1 MELVAD
7 ANVLIDYAKTDPS
20 ILTMHVR
27 HFGPI
32 FVPSVILDEVDQLD
46 VAECESLGLTI
57 VAEPLEILL
66 AATEHRRPLSFEDQV
81 CLLLARAN
89 QWTCVTNEKPLH
101 RACKREKVASI
112 WGLRLMIEL
121 VHAEHACQRQCNRS
135 RAGNSSHQSS
145 LYIPGNTGTVR
156 GRIEIISMHIP

>member
-57 VAEPLEILL
+57 VEEPLEILL
-66 AATEHRRPLSFEDQV
+66 AATEHRGPLSFEDQV
-81 CLLLARAN
+81 CLLLARTN

-112 WGLRLMIEL
+112 WELRLMIEL
-121 VHAEHACQRQCNRS
+121 VHAEQLAKDSAIEVALAIHRINPRYI
-135 RAGNSSHQSS
+135 S
-145 LYIPGNTGTVR
+145 L
-156 GRIEIISMHIP
+156 EILERFEAELK

>member
-20 ILTMHVR
+20 ILTLHVN

-57 VAEPLEILL
+57 VEEPLEILL
-66 AATEHRRPLSFEDQV
+66 AASEQRGPLSFEDQV

-121 VHAEHACQRQCNRS
+121 VHAEQLAKDSAIEVAQAIHRINPR
-135 RAGNSSHQSS
+135 
-145 LYIPGNTGTVR
+145 YITL
-156 GRIEIISMHIP
+156 EILERFEAELA

>member
-57 VAEPLEILL
+57 VEEPLEILL
-66 AATEHRRPLSFEDQV
+66 AATEHRGPLSFEDQV
-81 CLLLARAN
+81 CLLLARTN

-121 VHAEHACQRQCNRS
+121 VHAEQLAKDSAIEVALAIHRINPRYI
-135 RAGNSSHQSS
+135 S
-145 LYIPGNTGTVR
+145 L
-156 GRIEIISMHIP
+156 EILERFEAELK

>member
-20 ILTMHVR
+20 ILTLYVG

-32 FVPSVILDEVDQLD
+32 YVPSVIVDEVDQLD
-46 VAECESLGLTI
+46 FSDCETLGLT
-57 VAEPLEILL
+57 VVDEPLDILL
-66 AATEHRRPLSFEDQV
+66 AATEQRGPLSFEDRV

-101 RACKREKVASI
+101 RACQQEKVVSI

-121 VHAEHACQRQCNRS
+121 VHAGQLTI
-135 RAGNSSHQSS
+135 GNALEVAQAIHRINPRYITPEILARFEAS
-145 LYIPGNTGTVR
+145 LR
-156 GRIEIISMHIP
+156 

>member
-20 ILTMHVR
+20 ILSLYVR

-32 FVPSVILDEVDQLD
+32 YVPSVIVDEVDQLD
-46 VAECESLGLTI
+46 FSDCETLGLT
-57 VAEPLEILL
+57 VVDEPLDILL
-66 AATEHRRPLSFEDQV
+66 GATEQRGPLSFEDRV
-81 CLLLARAN
+81 CLLLARTN

-101 RACKREKVASI
+101 RACKQEKVASI

-121 VHAEHACQRQCNRS
+121 VHAGQLTIENALEVALAIHHINPR
-135 RAGNSSHQSS
+135 
-145 LYIPGNTGTVR
+145 YITPEILVR
-156 GRIEIISMHIP
+156 FEERLR

>member
-7 ANVLIDYAKTDPS
+7 ANVLIDYVKTDPS
-20 ILTMHVR
+20 ILTLHVK

-32 FVPSVILDEVDQLD
+32 FVPSVILDEVDQLTASD
-46 VAECESLGLTI
+46 CETLGLTI
-57 VAEPLEILL
+57 VEESLEILL
-66 AATEHRRPLSFEDQV
+66 AATEQRGPLSFEDQV

-101 RACKREKVASI
+101 RACKQEKVASI

-121 VHAEHACQRQCNRS
+121 VHADQLSYESAIEV
-135 RAGNSSHQSS
+135 AQSIHRINPR
-145 LYIPGNTGTVR
+145 YITL
-156 GRIEIISMHIP
+156 EILERFEAELT

>member
-57 VAEPLEILL
+57 VEEPLEILL
-66 AATEHRRPLSFEDQV
+66 AATEHRGPLSFEDQV

-121 VHAEHACQRQCNRS
+121 VHAEQLAKDSAIEVAQAIHRINPRYI
-135 RAGNSSHQSS
+135 S
-145 LYIPGNTGTVR
+145 L
-156 GRIEIISMHIP
+156 EILERFEAELK